1 MLGGKGKD
9 EYFCIYV
16 IGTEGTRS
24 KNNRDMR
31 YTLEFARERF
41 AHFNKTIFN
50 DRLPR
55 PAFWLVNVNS
65 YMGQMHRTLKRDKQ
79 GYVAMYKM
87 KLNVKY
93 DIDERKAEDIMLHEM
108 IHLYI
113 WHEQLKDASS
123 HGPVF
128 KSVME
133 KINKEFGRHITIST
147 KMKREVTM
155 VVRMKWNLV
164 AVCRM
169 TSGKTAITL
178 PPSTRVAHFQKV
190 LMESDKVSSIEWYY
204 TTDAFFYNYPHPL
217 TVKLY
222 YVDEALLAQHLK
234 EDERIRQ
241 TAGK

>member
-1 MLGGKGKD
+1 MLGGKRKD

-108 IHLYI
+108 IHLHI
-113 WHEQLKDASS
+113 WHERLKDASS

-128 KSVME
+128 KAVME

-147 KMKREVTM
+147 KMNREVTK

-178 PPSTRVAHFQKV
+178 PPSTRVTHFQKV
-190 LMESDKVSSIEWYY
+190 LMESDKLY
-204 TTDAFFYNYPHPL
+204 T
-217 TVKLY
+217 
-222 YVDEALLAQHLK
+222 
-234 EDERIRQ
+234 RQ
-241 TAGK
+241 KKQ